1 MEGGISTRI
10 VSRSQ
15 RGVLSSGAP
24 RPNDTLSMHTCE
36 GDNARGEA
44 EGQRWR
50 PAWNAEMGTQGQT
63 QEEWWWGAAD
73 PSQPALG
80 AARTQG
86 SLLKT
91 KKNQWV

>member
-1 MEGGISTRI
+1 MSTQI
-10 VSRSQ
+10 VSRGQ
-15 RGVLSSGAP
+15 RGVSSSGMP

-44 EGQRWR
+44 EGQHRR
-50 PAWNAEMGTQGQT
+50 PALNREMGPQGQT
-63 QEEWWWGAAD
+63 QEEWWRATAD
-73 PSQPALG
+73 RSQPALG

-91 KKNQWV
+91 KKNQRI